1 MDWTEEEEENDDKSQ
16 KSESE
21 EEEKEKIEPKSESEE
36 EESDKKV
43 SRILTTKE
51 KIIESLKSIYN
62 SINSGIKSQSYK
74 TIHEKLDELQ
84 KLSEKVSSNF
94 TKEEI
99 PAYFYESFALIEDL
113 ANITKEE
120 QKKLSGENN
129 NYLNNIKKAIIRF
142 HKKIGPGYKEYKNNH
157 RIKEEKELEEDL
169 NKIEEYR
176 KKKQEDEDMKS
187 ISKKTKK
194 KEDADEATDIIELYY
209 KDRQEN
215 KDPAQRR
222 LKWVKKGVGDAG
234 DKSKQKEQNKPTK
247 QVIQKIPKNIKST
260 SIAEKPQE
268 NLTEADIKKEL
279 EQISKQRGQNKYSLD
294 NVERLEFL
302 YTLTENKLT
311 QIEILTES
319 TLQTFDNY
327 ANQLSAFSSDLWNKI
342 YKDIEKMMELYD
354 ILNQEKNE
362 SNAKDIEKINL
373 TFQNDLSVRMEK
385 LENELYKS
393 LQFNT
398 NNTTEYNNC
407 VLNEIKFLKLCK
419 KVELFY
425 TKTNNLF
432 GIAKIYLLVI
442 MHTYYKSPTP
452 IKNLVK
458 KFNLTFEEDDY
469 IQKIV
474 INNDKDYFK
483 QLYNKVYEI
492 LDEENKIKIMLYQ
505 IYFLCVKNDYEAATK
520 LFNVSNIYELIF
532 LFKNESLKVLFNR
545 TLAQLG
551 LCAFKNLDLEE
562 ALKYLTPLCTKGP
575 TKLKEYLSQS
585 YNKDSEKNALFDRG
599 DKMRTIP
606 SIMRINT
613 NDLDT
618 IFYLSSMICDVPKIL
633 LEKIFGK
640 ENNEINNNSHAFE
653 RIFYNFQ
660 RQQFNGPSNIDKD
673 KILSTTTY
681 LMKGDW
687 KRCIQEIKNLSL
699 IKKYNILQDKLFE
712 LIKKTAFKCFII
724 FYMDEYD
731 SFESGK
737 LSKRFE
743 IKEYEVKNIINDMI
757 LSGKLKA
764 KWNGNFLLIK
774 NNDRDAILNMKKLV
788 ENVQIITRQ
797 NLELMQT
804 AMALANND

>member
-1 MDWTEEEEENDDKSQ
+1 MDWTDEEEEKEEKSQ

-21 EEEKEKIEPKSESEE
+21 EEKDKIEPKSESDE
-36 EESDKKV
+36 EESDKKIT
-43 SRILTTKE
+43 RILTTKE
-51 KIIESLKSIYN
+51 KIIESLKSIHN

-74 TIHEKLDELQ
+74 TILEKLDELQ

-99 PAYFYESFALIEDL
+99 PAYFYENFALIEDV
-113 ANITKEE
+113 ANISKED
-120 QKKLSGENN
+120 QKKLNGENN
-129 NYLNNIKKAIIRF
+129 NYLNNIKKGIIRF
-142 HKKIGPGYKEYKNNH
+142 QKKIGPGYKEYKNDH

-187 ISKKTKK
+187 ISKKIKK
-194 KEDADEATDIIELYY
+194 KEHADEGMDIIELYY

-222 LKWVKKGVGDAG
+222 LKWVKKEVQ
-234 DKSKQKEQNKPTK
+234 DKSIVIESTSKYPKQTT
-247 QVIQKIPKNIKST
+247 QKIPKNIKTT

-302 YTLTENKLT
+302 YTLTENKFT

-354 ILNQEKNE
+354 ILNKEKTE
-362 SNAKDIEKINL
+362 SNAKDIEKMNL

-398 NNTTEYNNC
+398 NNNTEYNNC

-425 TKTNNLF
+425 TKTNNVF
-432 GIAKIYLLVI
+432 GIAKIFLLVI

-452 IKNLVK
+452 TKNLIK
-458 KFNLTFEEDDY
+458 KYNLTFEEDDY

-483 QLYNKVYEI
+483 QLYNKVYQI
-492 LDEENKIKIMLYQ
+492 LDEENRIKIMLYQ
-505 IYFLCVKNDYEAATK
+505 IYFLCIKNDYEAATK

-562 ALKYLTPLCTKGP
+562 VLKYLTPLCTKGP
-575 TKLKEYLSQS
+575 TKLKEYLSQA
-585 YNKDSEKNALFDRG
+585 YNKDNEKNALFDRG

-640 ENNEINNNSHAFE
+640 ENCDINYNSHAFE

-673 KILSTTTY
+673 KILTTTTY

-687 KRCIQEIKNLSL
+687 KKCIQEIKNLNL

-712 LIKKTAFKCFII
+712 LIKKTALKCFII

-731 SFESGK
+731 SFESEK

>member
-1 MDWTEEEEENDDKSQ
+1 MNWSDSEKEEESEKAEEVYQN
-16 KSESE
+16 SESD
-21 EEEKEKIEPKSESEE
+21 E
-36 EESDKKV
+36 EESDKKI
-43 SRILTTKE
+43 SRILTPKE

-62 SINSGIKSQSYK
+62 SIHSSINSQNYK
-74 TIHEKLDELQ
+74 TILEKFEEFQ
-84 KLSEKVSSNF
+84 KIIEKVTSNF
-94 TKEEI
+94 KKEEI

-113 ANITKEE
+113 ANISKED

-129 NYLNNIKKAIIRF
+129 NYLNNIKKNVLRTQ
-142 HKKIGPGYKEYKNNH
+142 KKMGGEYKEYKANN
-157 RIKEEKELEEDL
+157 RKKEEKELEEDL

-176 KKKQEDEDMKS
+176 KKKQEDEESKNL
-187 ISKKTKK
+187 SKKIKK
-194 KEDADEATDIIELYY
+194 KDESDEEIDIIELYY
-209 KDRQEN
+209 QDKS
-215 KDPAQRR
+215 KDPAKRR
-222 LKWVKKGVGDAG
+222 LKWLKKSKEKKPEETPLDKKQPTTKKIVP
-234 DKSKQKEQNKPTK
+234 KSKQIS
-247 QVIQKIPKNIKST
+247 V
-260 SIAEKPQE
+260 AEKPQE
-268 NLTEADIKKEL
+268 SLTEADIKKEL
-279 EQISKQRGQNKYSLD
+279 EQISNQRGQNKYSLD

-302 YTLTENKLT
+302 LSKTENKLI
-311 QIEILTES
+311 QIQILTES

-327 ANQLSAFSSDLWNKI
+327 ANQLTSFSSDLWNKI
-342 YKDIEKMMELYD
+342 YQDIEKIMGLHT

-362 SNAKDIEKINL
+362 LNQKDIEKMNL
-373 TFQNDLSVRMEK
+373 SYQNDLAVRIEK

-398 NNTTEYNNC
+398 NNNTEYNNC

-419 KVELFY
+419 KVELFFNS
-425 TKTNNLF
+425 TNNLY
-432 GIAKIYLLVI
+432 GKAKIYLLVI
-442 MHTYYKSPTP
+442 MHTYYKSPNSV
-452 IKNLVK
+452 KNLIK
-458 KFNLTFEEDDY
+458 KHNLEFEQDDY
-469 IQKIV
+469 LNKIV
-474 INNDKDYFK
+474 LNNDKDYFK
-483 QLYNKVYEI
+483 FLCNQAYQI
-492 LDEENKIKIMLYQ
+492 LDEENKVKVMLYQ
-505 IYFLCVKNDYEAATK
+505 IYFLCVRNDYELATK
-520 LFNVSNIYELIF
+520 LFNSSNIYELIF

-562 ALKYLTPLCTKGP
+562 VLKYLTPLCNKGP

-585 YNKDSEKNALFDRG
+585 YNKDNEKNALFDRG

-618 IFYLSSMICDVPKIL
+618 IFYLSAMSYDVPKIL

-640 ENNEINNNSHAFE
+640 ENGSNNNYSHGFE

-660 RQQFNGPSNIDKD
+660 KQQFNGPSNIDKD
-673 KILSTTTY
+673 KILATTTL

-687 KRCIQEIKNLSL
+687 KKCIQEIKNLNL
-699 IKKYNILQDKLFE
+699 IKKYNNLQDKLFE
-712 LIKKTAFKCFII
+712 LIKRTAFKCFII
-724 FYMDEYD
+724 FYMNEYD

-764 KWNGNFLLIK
+764 KWNDNFLIMK